1 MRIMKSFTRFLAA
14 ATAASFL
21 LAPAA
26 MADRGRGGGYER
38 HYGHDR
44 HYDRGRS
51 YERGRGYER
60 HYGRGHRSDRHYE
73 RSSRSHYSSGRSHY
87 SYKRPHYS
95 YKRPHYSYSRP
106 HYGYAPPRTTVTVSR
121 GYTYGPHYVR
131 GYAPRY
137 SVGHY
142 YRPAPSRTVYISEY
156 NRYGLYAPPSGYHWV
171 RDRDR
176 GDAILASV
184 ATGAIIGL
192 VVGALAY

>member
-38 HYGHDR
+38 HQGYDR
-44 HYDRGRS
+44 HHD
-51 YERGRGYER
+51 RGRGYER
-60 HYGRGHRSDRHYE
+60 GRGHDRQYSRGHRNDRHYH
-73 RSSRSHYSSGRSHY
+73 RSSRPNY
-87 SYKRPHYS
+87 SYAPPRRVVVHRPPPVY
-95 YKRPHYSYSRP
+95 
-106 HYGYAPPRTTVTVSR
+106 YAPPRTTVTVSR

-142 YRPAPSRTVYISEY
+142 YTPAPARTVYISEY